1 MAAGAHGRHGFE
13 MAVLGMLARV
23 RAARQ
28 LPDDGSVNVA
38 PGERLSLCPGCG
50 GALAPRQRQCAV
62 CGCRFVAGVALRKA
76 LLLTGFGAMLGGIVG
91 VVGASSLALPHL
103 VSSGPG
109 PAASVAVAVVAG
121 SSPLASSGPSLL
133 VATPSAAPVTPVPAT
148 ATPVPAATPP
158 PSATSEPLD
167 PNVAPALSQIAIT
180 NDRLAVASRGL
191 DALVRSGAG
200 APDLAIS
207 LREIA
212 AAASSASQILPRLRD
227 WQAGA
232 RLRADLAAFYDK
244 LGGAASGS
252 ASMSNNSAYRAIAR
266 DTQKVL
272 DGLPSLASRTKAAL
286 ATITP

>member
-1 MAAGAHGRHGFE
+1 

-38 PGERLSLCPGCG
+38 PGARLSACPGCG

-62 CGCRFVAGVALRKA
+62 CGCRIVAGVALRKA

-109 PAASVAVAVVAG
+109 PGASVAVVAG
-121 SSPLASSGPSLL
+121 SSPLASAGSPLPVMTPSDAP
-133 VATPSAAPVTPVPAT
+133 ATPAPAT
-148 ATPVPAATPP
+148 ATPTPAATPP
-158 PSATSEPLD
+158 PSATSEPVDLG
-167 PNVAPALSQIAIT
+167 VTAALSQIATT

-200 APDLAIS
+200 APDLATS

-227 WQAGA
+227 WQTGA
-232 RLRADLAAFYDK
+232 RLRADLATFYDK

-252 ASMSNNSAYRAIAR
+252 ASLSNNSAFRAIAR

-272 DGLPSLASRTKAAL
+272 DGLPALATRTKAAL
-286 ATITP
+286 SALAP